1 MICLFIRLSEL
12 LTNSIRIVRSTK
24 SSSGR
29 ICLTLLHFVNFLEV
43 LKNVRKLDKIFTI
56 NVMFFICDNSVLK
69 YVKLSSIF
77 EGKSEQS
84 ELTKKEIF
92 LKW

>member
-1 MICLFIRLSEL
+1 MFIYSLVRTPDKFDQNCSIDQIFIRKNLFDPFAFCQLFGSP
-12 LTNSIRIVRSTK
+12 
-24 SSSGR
+24 
-29 ICLTLLHFVNFLEV
+29 
-43 LKNVRKLDKIFTI
+43 KNVRKLDKIFTI

-77 EGKSEQS
+77 EAKSEQS